1 MHPKRLLF
9 EYLGTLE
16 KSSQAG
22 HKRERKE
29 KDWSK
34 EDQQQAYLSTLLPH
48 VDELK
53 KLSALLSA

>member
-1 MHPKRLLF
+1 LF
-9 EYLGTLE
+9 EYLGKLE
-16 KSSQAG
+16 KSSKAG
-22 HKRERKE
+22 YKRERKE

-34 EDQQQAYLSTLLPH
+34 EDQRQAYLPTLLPH